1 MSRVRATAVVLGTAL
16 LVAAAAHGASLAA
29 PTAITG
35 AVSAIGG
42 TSATLNGTVNPD
54 GSATDWWF
62 EFGTSTAYGSK
73 TTTTAAGS
81 GTANVAVSKGL
92 TALSAATTYHYRL
105 VAKNSSGTTNGSDGI
120 FTTASA
126 PVAVTGAASGVG
138 PTGATVGGT
147 VNPNGQPTNW
157 YVEYGTTTGYGSKT
171 ATTDAGSGTSSKSV
185 SAALTGLTAG
195 KTYHFRLVATSDAGT
210 TTGSDASFVTAEPPA
225 VTTSA
230 ASSVGSTSATLNG
243 KVDPNGRSTTYLFEW
258 GTTTSYG
265 SKTSSSSAGSGT
277 SAVTATKGISGLKP
291 GTTYHFRIVAT
302 SDAGTTKGADQA
314 FTTQA
319 PPTVSTGQAG
329 SIGPTSATVG
339 GTVNPNGRST
349 TWYVEFGTSASYG
362 SKTSTRS
369 AGSGSATL
377 TVTASVSNLKPGL
390 TYHFRLVASSAL
402 GTSRGADA
410 TFVTTGAPSA
420 ATGPVDFGSLS
431 LTSARV
437 NGTLNPRGLTTSWWF
452 EYGRSSA
459 YGFRTAATSASGA
472 ADIHVSANL
481 SGLAPGVRW
490 HYRLVAQSAAG
501 ASVGADASF
510 GTPAQ
515 PRDPSGRP
523 ARCTIIGTQA
533 ADKLRGT
540 RGRDVICGLGS
551 NDVILGGG
559 GNDVIY
565 GGPGADVLDGGV
577 GNDVLRGGAGDD
589 ELRGRSGNDVLDG
602 GAGRDQ
608 LLGGTGR
615 DRMLGR
621 AGGDTILAKDG
632 FRDVVDGG
640 GGSDTATLDQALDSV
655 GYVERRRFA

>member
-1 MSRVRATAVVLGTAL
+1 MVRVRNQHRIWLEDDHDRRRL
-16 LVAAAAHGASLAA
+16 RHRERRRL
-29 PTAITG
+29 
-35 AVSAIGG
+35 
-42 TSATLNGTVNPD
+42 
-54 GSATDWWF
+54 
-62 EFGTSTAYGSK
+62 ER
-73 TTTTAAGS
+73 
-81 GTANVAVSKGL
+81 L

-265 SKTSSSSAGSGT
+265 SKTSSSSAGSGE
-277 SAVTATKGISGLKP
+277 SAHVTATKGISGLKP

-377 TVTASVSNLKPGL
+377 TVTASVS
-390 TYHFRLVASSAL
+390 
-402 GTSRGADA
+402 
-410 TFVTTGAPSA
+410 
-420 ATGPVDFGSLS
+420 
-431 LTSARV
+431 
-437 NGTLNPRGLTTSWWF
+437 
-452 EYGRSSA
+452 
-459 YGFRTAATSASGA
+459 
-472 ADIHVSANL
+472 I
-481 SGLAPGVRW
+481 
-490 HYRLVAQSAAG
+490 
-501 ASVGADASF
+501 
-510 GTPAQ
+510 
-515 PRDPSGRP
+515 
-523 ARCTIIGTQA
+523 
-533 ADKLRGT
+533 
-540 RGRDVICGLGS
+540 
-551 NDVILGGG
+551 
-559 GNDVIY
+559 
-565 GGPGADVLDGGV
+565 
-577 GNDVLRGGAGDD
+577 
-589 ELRGRSGNDVLDG
+589 
-602 GAGRDQ
+602 
-608 LLGGTGR
+608 
-615 DRMLGR
+615 
-621 AGGDTILAKDG
+621 
-632 FRDVVDGG
+632 
-640 GGSDTATLDQALDSV
+640 
-655 GYVERRRFA
+655 

>member
-1 MSRVRATAVVLGTAL
+1 M
-16 LVAAAAHGASLAA
+16 
-29 PTAITG
+29 
-35 AVSAIGG
+35 
-42 TSATLNGTVNPD
+42 
-54 GSATDWWF
+54 
-62 EFGTSTAYGSK
+62 
-73 TTTTAAGS
+73 
-81 GTANVAVSKGL
+81 
-92 TALSAATTYHYRL
+92 
-105 VAKNSSGTTNGSDGI
+105 
-120 FTTASA
+120 
-126 PVAVTGAASGVG
+126 
-138 PTGATVGGT
+138 
-147 VNPNGQPTNW
+147 
-157 YVEYGTTTGYGSKT
+157 
-171 ATTDAGSGTSSKSV
+171 
-185 SAALTGLTAG
+185 
-195 KTYHFRLVATSDAGT
+195 
-210 TTGSDASFVTAEPPA
+210 
-225 VTTSA
+225 
-230 ASSVGSTSATLNG
+230 
-243 KVDPNGRSTTYLFEW
+243 
-258 GTTTSYG
+258 
-265 SKTSSSSAGSGT
+265 
-277 SAVTATKGISGLKP
+277 
-291 GTTYHFRIVAT
+291 
-302 SDAGTTKGADQA
+302 
-314 FTTQA
+314 
-319 PPTVSTGQAG
+319 
-329 SIGPTSATVG
+329 
-339 GTVNPNGRST
+339 
-349 TWYVEFGTSASYG
+349 EFGTSASYG

-459 YGFRTAATSASGA
+459 YGFRTSATSASGA

-533 ADKLRGT
+533 ADRLRGT
-540 RGRDVICGLGS
+540 RGRDVICGLGG